1 MTRAYWT
8 LTDADW
14 EERDEL
20 KLLKKFGVP
29 DGI

>member
-1 MTRAYWT
+1 MQAYWT

-14 EERDEL
+14 SGRIER
-20 KLLKKFGVP
+20 KLLILFGVP

>member
-1 MTRAYWT
+1 MQAYWT

-14 EERDEL
+14 DRRIER
-20 KLLKKFGVP
+20 KLLILFGVP

>member
-1 MTRAYWT
+1 MQAYWT

-14 EERDEL
+14 DVRIER
-20 KLLKKFGVP
+20 KLLILFGVP

>member
-1 MTRAYWT
+1 MQAYWT

-14 EERDEL
+14 DERIER
-20 KLLKKFGVP
+20 KLLILFGVP